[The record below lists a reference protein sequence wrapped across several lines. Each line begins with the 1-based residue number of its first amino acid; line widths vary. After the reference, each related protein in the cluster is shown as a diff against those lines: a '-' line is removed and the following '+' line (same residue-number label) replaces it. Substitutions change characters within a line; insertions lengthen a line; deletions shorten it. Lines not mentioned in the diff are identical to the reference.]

1 MDTPQWR
8 ALLRAEIQSGNNKL
22 DKMAQRKTRKYELQA
37 KHLWLAVHMQ
47 AKRVWL
53 HVTLLPAGGKVILA

>member
-1 MDTPQWR
+1 
-8 ALLRAEIQSGNNKL
+8 
-22 DKMAQRKTRKYELQA
+22 MAQRKTRKYELQA